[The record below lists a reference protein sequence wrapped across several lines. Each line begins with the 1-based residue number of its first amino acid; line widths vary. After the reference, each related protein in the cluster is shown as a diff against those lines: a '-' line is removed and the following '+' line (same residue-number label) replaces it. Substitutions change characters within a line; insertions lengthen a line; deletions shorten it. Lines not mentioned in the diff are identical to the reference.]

1 MNSASPSASQR
12 KQKLQHF
19 QRTLVLEVAEE
30 LFAEQGYA
38 ETTMEQIA
46 KQVGFAV
53 GSLYN
58 LFKNKQDL
66 YAALLREKVDNIEPR
81 VKFSIQTAA
90 GPAAKVEAYFRHR
103 IQMFWDYPRF
113 FRMYYRDL
121 AGPFGARNQGLTPEI
136 AARYEDHLKT
146 MESVFADG
154 ISRGVF
160 KAIPP
165 RTLTLLS
172 EGIIRSYT
180 ASLGHQEN
188 PERNS
193 TEEEQIVGL
202 FLDGILIRGN
212 VDANL

>member
-1 MNSASPSASQR
+1 MSSTSPPASQR
-12 KQKLQHF
+12 KQKLQDF

-46 KQVGFAV
+46 RQAGFAV

-58 LFKNKQDL
+58 LFKSKQDL
-66 YAALLREKVDNIEPR
+66 YAALLREKVDSIEPR

-90 GPAAKVEAYFRHR
+90 SPVAKVEAYFRHR

-121 AGPFGARNQGLTPEI
+121 ASPFGARNQGLTPEI
-136 AARYEDHLKT
+136 AERYEAHLNLV
-146 MESVFADG
+146 ESVFEE
-154 ISRGVF
+154 GVSLGVI
-160 KAIPP
+160 KA
-165 RTLTLLS
+165 LTLLS

-180 ASLGHQEN
+180 ASLGLEEN

-193 TEEEQIVGL
+193 TEEEQILGL
-202 FLDGILIRGN
+202 FLDGIRRPDNL
-212 VDANL
+212 DANL